1 MKSFPAMAASNPKK
15 SLSSTLDVRHIT
27 FRFVPS
33 GNIFMKKGK
42 SVGDS

>member
-27 FRFVPS
+27 LRFAPS
-33 GNIFMKKGK
+33 GNMFMKYEK

>member
-27 FRFVPS
+27 LRIVS
-33 GNIFMKKGK
+33 SCNMFMKNGK
-42 SVGDS
+42 SVGNS